1 MSEEQKTVKKDVQMK
16 LVLDE
21 EVITFSR
28 EYTYIYV
35 SFCLVCGNLH
45 TIWELCIDVKM
56 EALQLG
62 LSGCILS
69 LTIVVG
75 PAGWK
80 EEAELN

>member
-1 MSEEQKTVKKDVQMK
+1 MRQSQLRGEIQKAEQLAVTEMSEEQKTVKKDVQMK

-45 TIWELCIDVKM
+45 TI
-56 EALQLG
+56 
-62 LSGCILS
+62 
-69 LTIVVG
+69 
-75 PAGWK
+75 
-80 EEAELN
+80 